1 MSRGPIDF
9 QAEELAMGAAHPIV
23 GKPHLNHV
31 SPLNR
36 LDSIL
41 LDELL
46 AYSRMER
53 LPPGRCLFKQKDAD
67 ARTLFLLSGQLAL
80 VSEDHQT
87 RIVRADARE
96 ARAPID
102 PHDPH
107 RVTALARTSVTILSV
122 DTALLA
128 DLLARCAAG
137 AAGDGNSAH
146 PATIIEPMLALPLF
160 AHLPPA
166 HLHVLKQRMAHVHAA
181 AGTMLFKAGDP
192 ARFYYLIKSGR
203 IGMSRPAGH
212 HGQETLPMELGPG
225 EGLGETS
232 LIDHGRHEFTATAL
246 EDSQVLRIS
255 KGEFLTLLVR
265 PHNRWLTYS
274 EVVSRQQAGAVLLD
288 VRSPR
293 AYHRSHLPDSLNL
306 PLKMLRQM
314 ARILDTRHEYVLYT
328 DRPRHGMTA
337 AFLLACRG
345 IAAGILRDVPVARKQ
360 APRPASHP
368 VPGHA

>member
-1 MSRGPIDF
+1 
-9 QAEELAMGAAHPIV
+9 MGAAHPIV

-36 LDSIL
+36 LDPVL

-53 LPPGRCLFKQKDAD
+53 LPPGRCLFKRKDAD

-107 RVTALARTSVTILSV
+107 HVTALARTRVTILSV

-128 DLLARCAAG
+128 DLLERCDTG
-137 AAGDGNSAH
+137 AAGGHAAH
-146 PATIIEPMLALPLF
+146 PDTTVEPMLALPLF
-160 AHLPPA
+160 SHLPPP
-166 HLHVLKQRMAHVHAA
+166 HLQVLKQRLAHVRVA
-181 AGTMLFKAGDP
+181 AGTTLFKAGDP
-192 ARFYYLIKSGR
+192 AQFYYLIKSGR
-203 IGMSRPAGH
+203 IGISRPAGH
-212 HGQETLPMELGPG
+212 HGHETLPVELGPG
-225 EGLGETS
+225 EGLGETG
-232 LIDHGRHEFTATAL
+232 LINHGRYGITATAL

-265 PHNRWLTYS
+265 PHSRWLTYS
-274 EVVSRQQAGAVLLD
+274 EVVRRQQAGAVLLD
-288 VRSPR
+288 IRSPR

-306 PLKMLRQM
+306 PLKMLRQT
-314 ARILDTRHEYVLYT
+314 ARIIDTRHEYMLYT
-328 DRPRHGMTA
+328 DRPGHGTTA

-345 IAAGILRDVPVARKQ
+345 IAAGILRDAALARKQ
-360 APRPASHP
+360 APRPASYP
-368 VPGHA
+368 VADHA